1 MTSPNGPTR
10 PPIARHVGL
19 FLLLV
24 LAHCAL
30 VLLLR
35 AALDPGFD
43 ISRGGARAGVL
54 SLFAGVAIYA
64 VPAAVLS
71 YFAILLAGG
80 RDRRQAQGSQLDLLR
95 DPDIPRRRSEDREA
109 RLQAI
114 LDWMGEGLVT
124 FDEDGVIEF
133 VNPAIEKMFKQSAA
147 ELVGGNI
154 SSLVPPDKRDLLKV
168 LAAKPPVSGSAIS
181 LKADGRRQDG
191 EDFPLDISLTEYKF
205 GGRRLF
211 AGLLRDIS
219 ERKAT
224 EAKLREVERQLREAI
239 EFLPDAFVLFDES
252 DRLIVCN
259 DRYRELYATSAD
271 LMRPGMRFDEIIRE
285 GVRRGQYVD
294 ANDDPEG
301 WIERRLE
308 MHRRP
313 PLEPIEQ
320 HLDDGRWLRV
330 YERRT
335 PDGRTVGFRI
345 DITELKHRQEALER
359 SEARARAMVTSA
371 LDAIAILDEDCNV
384 VDFNPAAERITGYR
398 RAEIVGR
405 SIVDVLVPERHRED
419 ALRRFRAILQKEPG
433 EEPGQRVHA
442 KAARKD
448 GSEFLCELA
457 MNVATGPN
465 GKLLI
470 GFARDVTEE
479 RAKTLALKEAK
490 ARAEDANL
498 AKANFLA
505 MMSHEIR
512 TPLNAVTG
520 ILDLLKESPLTP
532 VQQQYVRAAANS
544 ADALLNILNDILDLS
559 RVEANR
565 LEFQEKPFF
574 LRPLVFGVRDL
585 FAVPAQNKGLKL
597 AVHIES
603 ALPVRLAGDVGRIRQ
618 VLINLVGNAI
628 KFTPDGVVEIRVT
641 GKPEGESGL
650 RIRFEV
656 SDTGPGIPHD
666 MRDSVFQKFTT
677 LETAST
683 DVRDGVGLGLTICRE
698 LVDGMGGRI
707 SLDSEEG
714 RGSCFAFELDLAPAP
729 ETEADDAGD
738 EAETLAQT
746 LIGARVLL
754 AEDNDTN
761 RMITVDLLKRW
772 GCEVEAVRDG
782 AEAIERLDRE
792 SYDVILMD
800 VSMPVLDGVSATA
813 EIRARGDDASKIP
826 IIALTAHAF
835 AEERDR
841 VLQAGMSDFLTKP
854 VDPAELGRHLAQA
867 LSTSRTRMRERPMT
881 LPLVDTSVLQG
892 VIDNLSDSA
901 RIRVLEQCESDLM
914 ARAEDLRNAGDDL
927 DCVERASHVLSS
939 LAGTFGASAL
949 FSLSDT
955 VNRAVLDED
964 RKALEK
970 VPELVLLI
978 ERTVAALRQAVDE
991 CREASGHRAQNED
1004 ASEKARRRRVAAA
1017 H

>member
-10 PPIARHVGL
+10 ISFARHVGL

-24 LAHCAL
+24 LAHSAL
-30 VLLLR
+30 ALLLR
-35 AALDPGFD
+35 ATFDPGFEIWRSGD
-43 ISRGGARAGVL
+43 RADAL
-54 SLFAGVAIYA
+54 PLFGRVAIIA
-64 VPAAVLS
+64 VPAAMVS
-71 YFAILLAGG
+71 YLAILLVGG
-80 RDRRQAQGSQLDLLR
+80 RERRRVQGSQLDLLR
-95 DPDIPRRRSEDREA
+95 DPDIPRRRAEDREA

-124 FDEDGVIEF
+124 FDEDGTIEF

-147 ELVGGNI
+147 SLVGSNI
-154 SSLVPPDKRDLLKV
+154 SSLVPPDRRDLLKV
-168 LAAKPPVSGSAIS
+168 LAAKPPVSGAAIS
-181 LKADGRRQDG
+181 LKADGRRLDG

-211 AGLLRDIS
+211 AGLLRDLS

-239 EFLPDAFVLFDES
+239 EFLPDAFVLYDEN
-252 DRLIVCN
+252 DRLVICN

-271 LMRPGMRFDEIIRE
+271 LLQPGMHFDEIIRE
-285 GVRRGQYVD
+285 GVRRGQY
-294 ANDDPEG
+294 ANADDDPEG
-301 WIERRLE
+301 WIAMRLE
-308 MHRRP
+308 MHRHP
-313 PLEPIEQ
+313 PREPIEQ
-320 HLDDGRWLRV
+320 LLDDGRWLRV

-371 LDAIAILDEDCNV
+371 LDAIAILDENCNV
-384 VDFNPAAERITGYR
+384 VDFNPAAERITGYKR
-398 RAEIVGR
+398 SEIVGN
-405 SIVDVLVPERHRED
+405 SIVDMLVPERHRAD
-419 ALRRFRAILQKEPG
+419 AERRFRTILQKEPG
-433 EEPGQRVHA
+433 KDPGQRVHA

-520 ILDLLKESPLTP
+520 ILDLLKDSQLTP

-565 LEFQEKPFF
+565 LEFQVKPFF

-585 FAVPAQNKGLKL
+585 FAVPAQNKGLKF
-597 AVHIES
+597 AVHVDG
-603 ALPVRLAGDVGRIRQ
+603 ALPASLKGDVGRIRQ

-628 KFTPDGVVEIRVT
+628 KFTPEGVVELRVT
-641 GKPEGESGL
+641 GKPENGDGV
-650 RIRFEV
+650 RVRFEV
-656 SDTGPGIPHD
+656 SDTGPGIPDD

-677 LETAST
+677 LETASAG
-683 DVRDGVGLGLTICRE
+683 VMDGVGLGLTICRE

-714 RGSCFAFELDLAPAP
+714 RGSRFAFELGLAAVPARASEP
-729 ETEADDAGD
+729 EGEEADPSAHS
-738 EAETLAQT
+738 LK
-746 LIGARVLL
+746 GARVLL
-754 AEDNDTN
+754 AEDNETN
-761 RMITVDLLKRW
+761 RMITTDLLERW
-772 GCEVEAVRDG
+772 GCEVDGVSNG
-782 AEAIERLDRE
+782 AEAIERLDCG
-792 SYDVILMD
+792 SYDVVLMD
-800 VSMPVLDGVSATA
+800 VSMPVLDGVAATA
-813 EIRARGDDASKIP
+813 RIRSRGDDAARIP

-835 AEERDR
+835 SEERDR

-854 VDPAELGRHLAQA
+854 VNSAELRNHLSQA
-867 LSTSRTRMRERPMT
+867 LATSNRRIRERPVT
-881 LPLVDTSVLQG
+881 LPLIDTSVLQG

-901 RIRVLEQCESDLM
+901 CARVLEQCESDLM
-914 ARAEDLRNAGDDL
+914 SRAEDLRNAGDDL

-939 LAGTFGASAL
+939 LAGTFGAAAL

-955 VNRAVLDED
+955 VNRAALDED
-964 RKALEK
+964 RKVLEK
-970 VPELVLLI
+970 VPELVSLI
-978 ERTVAALRQAVDE
+978 ERTVSALRQAVDE
-991 CREASGHRAQNED
+991 CREATKDRAPDEE
-1004 ASEKARRRRVAAA
+1004 AIEKARRRRVAA